1 MKDFA
6 IGLTVLTFAVAFF
19 VLSGFGL
26 LWTWANFRLWRADLT
41 AQAMVIEQE
50 GRGKAAL
57 AEATFSKQA
66 RVESA
71 RAEQEAAQLTA
82 DAIAIVGEAA
92 QQYPE
97 YRQQEFYLALGEA
110 LKEGE
115 ITQILYLPT
124 EAGMPIT
131 EAGKRPA
138 VVE

>member
-1 MKDFA
+1 MKDLA
-6 IGLTVLTFAVAFF
+6 IGLTALAFALALCV
-19 VLSGFGL
+19 GL
-26 LWTWANFRLWRADLT
+26 LFGVMWSWAHFRLWRADL
-41 AQAMVIEQE
+41 AGQALFIERE
-50 GRGKAAL
+50 SAGKAAL
-57 AEATFSKQA
+57 AEATFTKQA

-110 LKEGE
+110 LKEGK
-115 ITQILYLPT
+115 INQILYLPT

-131 EAGKRPA
+131 EAGKRPTI
-138 VVE
+138 VE